1 MRMNEI
7 RIGPSVT
14 RVLDGRADFVMML
27 LDLTEPVVHTCALDG
42 QHGLVAAIRVDDS
55 PAEFMM
61 GAPLLSTPWTPL
73 TNYGQYSFVWELRA
87 PFSKLTIRTAN
98 FGGGI
103 YLRVL
108 LSDVPFELKNLVHQ
122 SGNVAGEQVYDGL
135 NDPATGAVAALGALN
150 TLLASIN
157 SAVSSM
163 GYLATRLDQ
172 FKFVGDKLDVVT
184 T

>member
-1 MRMNEI
+1 MRLNEI
-7 RIGPSVT
+7 RIPPSVT
-14 RVLDGRADFVMML
+14 RVLDAKGEFVMML
-27 LDLTEPVVHTCALDG
+27 LDLTEPVVHTCVLDG
-42 QHGLVAAIRVDDS
+42 YVGLVAAIRVDDS

-73 TNYGQYSFVWELRA
+73 TNYGQYSFVWQLRA

-103 YLRVL
+103 VLRVL
-108 LSDVPFELKNLVHQ
+108 LSDVPFEMTNTVHQ

-135 NDPATGAVAALGALN
+135 NDPATGAVAVLGALN
-150 TLLASIN
+150 TLLSTIEGN
-157 SAVSSM
+157 TNSM
-163 GYLATRLDQ
+163 GYLATSLDR